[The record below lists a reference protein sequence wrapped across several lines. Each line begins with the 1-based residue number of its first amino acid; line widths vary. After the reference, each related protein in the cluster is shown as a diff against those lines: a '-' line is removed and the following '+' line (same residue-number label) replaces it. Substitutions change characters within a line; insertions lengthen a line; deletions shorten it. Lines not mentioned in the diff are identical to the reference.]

1 MVLGHKQLNLF
12 DPDKRSKKY
21 DAALRRISDGQS
33 ITFLSEESFFDL
45 VKKSQ
50 D

>member
-1 MVLGHKQLNLF
+1 MNLF
-12 DPDKRSKKY
+12 DPDKSSKKH
-21 DAALRRISDGQS
+21 DAALRRLSEGQL